1 VVTSSSAQT
10 RLGGQL
16 YCDEHHCISIYGNA
30 ILTYST
36 DPPNPVYLQHWT
48 RATERLVDKTSGSI
62 SVVTLIDSR
71 SRAPDELSKRAIRAT
86 IGKHSQHIANFA
98 YVVEGTGFGAA
109 AMRSALSLISLAAR
123 YPFPQ
128 RVFSSLEAAAPWIL
142 NTADAPRLGMGPTS
156 LIAAAELMRGQVRQ
170 LAAAG

>member
-1 VVTSSSAQT
+1 VVTSSRSQT
-10 RLGGQL
+10 RLGGHL
-16 YCDEHHCISIYGNA
+16 YCDEHHCIVVYGNA

-36 DPPNPVYLQHWT
+36 DPPNPMYLQHWT
-48 RATERLVDKTSGSI
+48 RATEQLADKTSGSI

-71 SRAPDELSKRAIRAT
+71 SRAPDELSKKTIRAT

-128 RVFSSLEAAAPWIL
+128 RVFSSVEAAAPWIL
-142 NTADAPRLGMGPTS
+142 NTADAGRFGMDAAS
-156 LIAAAELMRGQVRQ
+156 LIAAAALMRGQVRQ